1 MVCESSVHGNQH
13 DPSPALTERAD
24 SWMHFNALAGSRMSF
39 GPDCTLQVNSCGRRT
54 GHEGVPA
61 QMSGPEVVDLSQRA
75 TYDAA
80 MAGLRTAVLVLGVI
94 HALFVGLTALV
105 GAFADGGDLWQR
117 LLLVLLHPLGAAGV
131 LVLVSVPAPTRS
143 VTLAIAAVL
152 LTNVIADLALV
163 QRIAADA
170 VKGDWELALVFTVAP
185 ATAIG
190 YALGLLRTRRPF
202 AG

>member
-1 MVCESSVHGNQH
+1 MQ
-13 DPSPALTERAD
+13 L
-24 SWMHFNALAGSRMSF
+24 
-39 GPDCTLQVNSCGRRT
+39 
-54 GHEGVPA
+54 
-61 QMSGPEVVDLSQRA
+61 SGPEILDLSQRA

-80 MAGLRTAVLVLGVI
+80 MAGFRTALLVLGVV

-131 LVLVSVPAPTRS
+131 LVLVFVPVPTRT

-152 LTNVIADLALV
+152 LTNVIADLALA
-163 QRIAADA
+163 QRIAAGA

-185 ATAIG
+185 ATAVA
-190 YALGLLRTRRPF
+190 YALGLLRARRPS
-202 AG
+202 AD